1 MNLEEARRR
10 LVESLVA
17 EGIIRSERVKN
28 AALKVK
34 REDFVPESERRYAY
48 EDMPLS
54 IGYGQTISAPH
65 MVFLMDELLDLKEG
79 MLVYEIG
86 TGSGYHAATIAEIM
100 GEGRVITTEIVKE
113 LAIFAWRNLI
123 RAGYS
128 DRVAVIACDGVKLRL
143 REKPDR
149 ILVTAAAPD
158 VPYPLLDLLKDGGK
172 MVIPVGVFPQK
183 LLVVEKRGGEIAR
196 RYVTDVAF
204 VPLRGEWGF
213 DKKRR

>member
-1 MNLEEARRR
+1 MNLEEARRK

-113 LAIFAWRNLI
+113 LAIFAWRNLS